1 MGEYAHDA
9 MRQEIKSRHGFD
21 IGEYDDAPKKHQPK
35 PVYKRVKC
43 PHCDAKPKE
52 AGLWQHVRDVHGISQ
67 VEQALAKVP
76 DNAKLPG
83 AAGIRAE

>member
-9 MRQEIKSRHGFD
+9 MRQEIRSRHGFD
-21 IGEYDDAPKKHQPK
+21 IGEYDDAPKKHREK
-35 PVYKRVKC
+35 IVYKRVKC

-67 VEQALAKVP
+67 VERAPGKVP
-76 DNAKLPG
+76 DNAGDKPPQVGLD
-83 AAGIRAE
+83 